1 MKSVDDCESVW
12 GSGRPSSERSMCKGF
27 RGCGMGHLNNC
38 SQCTENGG
46 WGGTG
51 ITYETRTEAGAGKDF
66 DFFHK
71 RQG

>member
-1 MKSVDDCESVW
+1 
-12 GSGRPSSERSMCKGF
+12 MCKGF